1 MVFHWFYKVFC
12 SPGGSKMASIF
23 DRFFDRFWY
32 GFWIVFGRC
41 LGGQGGPK
49 TPQDGPRRGQDAPR
63 WPQDVP
69 NTATRRPQDAP
80 RRPQDALR
88 RHKACQDGPKMRP
101 RRPRGSKMP
110 QGAAKMDEDSA
121 KMAHHGLKMAQ
132 DGSRWFKMA
141 KDGPHMASRWPPVY
155 RWIWMC
161 AVLPP
166 AARRQMLRDVG
177 SFAARRPPA
186 DASRCG
192 SLCRPPPARRC
203 IEIRQ
208 DVLQG
213 FLVKRASAVLNRA
226 PSCSRELSSVTRFPF
241 FC

>member
-1 MVFHWFYKVFC
+1 M
-12 SPGGSKMASIF
+12 GGLWEAK
-23 DRFFDRFWY
+23 
-32 GFWIVFGRC
+32 
-41 LGGQGGPK
+41 
-49 TPQDGPRRGQDAPR
+49 
-63 WPQDVP
+63 
-69 NTATRRPQDAP
+69 TATRRPKTAT
-80 RRPQDALR
+80 RRPKTATR
-88 RHKACQDGPKMRP
+88 RANMAPKTV
-101 RRPRGSKMP
+101 
-110 QGAAKMDEDSA
+110 KMDEDNA
-121 KMAHHGLKMAQ
+121 KMAHDGFKMAQ
-132 DGSRWFKMA
+132 DGSKCRKMA
-141 KDGPHMASRWPPVY
+141 QRWHHMASRWPPVH

-161 AVLPP
+161 VVLPP

-177 SFAARRPPA
+177 SFAARRPPV

>member
-1 MVFHWFYKVFC
+1 MSGRLRNAKVLKKQRKNKVFC
-12 SPGGSKMASIF
+12 SVIGWA
-23 DRFFDRFWY
+23 
-32 GFWIVFGRC
+32 
-41 LGGQGGPK
+41 LGGKDGHK
-49 TPQDGPRRGQDAPR
+49 TPQDGHKT
-63 WPQDVP
+63 PQDS
-69 NTATRRPQDAP
+69 
-80 RRPQDALR
+80 
-88 RHKACQDGPKMRP
+88 HKACQDGPKMRP

>member
-1 MVFHWFYKVFC
+1 M
-12 SPGGSKMASIF
+12 
-23 DRFFDRFWY
+23 FFPLL
-32 GFWIVFGRC
+32 
-41 LGGQGGPK
+41 LGGLWEAKAATRRPK
-49 TPQDGPRRGQDAPR
+49 
-63 WPQDVP
+63 
-69 NTATRRPQDAP
+69 TATRRAKMAP
-80 RRPQDALR
+80 RCAQ
-88 RHKACQDGPKMRP
+88 G
-101 RRPRGSKMP
+101 RPRGPKMP

-166 AARRQMLRDVG
+166 AARRQMLRDVDR
-177 SFAARRPPA
+177 FAARRPPA

-192 SLCRPPPARRC
+192 SLCRPPPAHRC
-203 IEIRQ
+203 IGIRQ
-208 DVLQG
+208 DVSR
-213 FLVKRASAVLNRA
+213 VSAVLNQA
-226 PSCSRELSSVTRFPF
+226 PSCSRELSAATRSSF

>member
-1 MVFHWFYKVFC
+1 MDF
-12 SPGGSKMASIF
+12 GSF
-23 DRFFDRFWY
+23 LG
-32 GFWIVFGRC
+32 GFWEAKAAPRRHKTA
-41 LGGQGGPK
+41 QDAAK
-49 TPQDGPRRGQDAPR
+49 TPQDGPKTCP
-63 WPQDVP
+63 
-69 NTATRRPQDAP
+69 TRPQDAP

-166 AARRQMLRDVG
+166 AARRQMLRDVC